1 MTREELLE
9 KAPDLTQEQL
19 KAILDAHNA
28 EVQKAKKGDEES
40 KAKAKEEAEKVKS
53 IEEEKA
59 ELEKR
64 LAELENEKLS
74 AEEKREKEFEALK
87 LKNSELEQRL
97 NTEQIKSYAASKNLV
112 GENVDK
118 ILSAFGGN
126 FDMAKSAIDSMTSLL
141 DETGKAAALAKE
153 QEIARM
159 SSNPNGQNGGSG
171 DGDTF
176 ARDLVI
182 ASAKSSNRANQDIIN
197 SYKR

>member
-40 KAKAKEEAEKVKS
+40 KAKAKEEAERVKS
-53 IEEEKA
+53 IEEEKV

-159 SSNPNGQNGGSG
+159 SSNPNGQNGGESENS
-171 DGDTF
+171 F
-176 ARDLVI
+176 AKDLVVG
-182 ASAKSSNRANQDIIN
+182 SAKNSNTANQSILDA
-197 SYKR
+197 YKR